1 MKKQIYWEDVNVG
14 QEIPSLPKVAT
25 TMMLVKW
32 AGAFG
37 DFNPLHY
44 ENDFAVNFMH
54 TPGIIAHGTLKR
66 QWMIQMLT
74 DWAGD
79 EGWLKKI
86 NTQFRAMDFP
96 RKMKSLV
103 APHDGDTWYCKGK
116 VTAKSEKDGEHI
128 VDCEIWL
135 ENGKGEITTSG
146 TATVMLPVK
155 K

>member
-14 QEIPSLPKVAT
+14 QEIPTLTKIAT
-25 TMMLVKW
+25 TLMLVKW

-44 ENDFAVNFMH
+44 ENDFAVNFMR

-66 QWMIQMLT
+66 QWLIQMMT
-74 DWAGD
+74 DWMGD

-86 NTQFRAMDFP
+86 STQFRAMDFP
-96 RKMKSLV
+96 RKMKSL
-103 APHDGDTWYCKGK
+103 AGPHDGETWYCKGK
-116 VTAKSEKDGEHI
+116 VTAKSEKDGEHT

-135 ENGKGEITTSG
+135 ENSKGEITTSG
-146 TATVMLPVK
+146 AATVLLPTK